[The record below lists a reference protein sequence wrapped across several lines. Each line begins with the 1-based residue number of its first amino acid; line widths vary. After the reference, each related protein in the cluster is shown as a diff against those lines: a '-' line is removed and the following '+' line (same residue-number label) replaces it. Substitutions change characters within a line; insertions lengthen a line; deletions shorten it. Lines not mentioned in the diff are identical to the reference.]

1 MLESNHPNPL
11 MERETWRSLNGPWRF
26 FIDDHGVYTTPGTV
40 PFDREI
46 VVPFP
51 PESQKSGI
59 DHQGMYTA
67 VWYTQRFTLE
77 PSEINASK
85 RVMLHFG
92 AVDYEARVWV
102 NGQLVC
108 EHRGGHTPFAAD
120 VTDCIGIGED
130 GEHVLEVTVRAGDD
144 PQDLAK
150 PRGKQ
155 DWLPEPH
162 AIWYPRTTGIW
173 QDVWIEI
180 VNDVRIAELRWR
192 PYLER
197 WEFGMEARIHGP
209 LRPGLQL
216 RVRLVDDGSSDPL
229 ADDRYTVSRNEVSRR
244 IGLQDPGVD
253 DFRDYLLWSP
263 QHPHLIRCIVELLE
277 GDTVLDRV
285 LSYTAMR
292 DVTVTENLF
301 LLNKR
306 PITLR
311 LVLDQGYWPDT
322 LMAAP
327 DDNALRRDVELIKRL
342 GFNGARKHQ
351 KLEHP
356 RWLYW
361 CDVLGVMVWEE
372 MPSPYRFTPDAV
384 ERLTGEWLEALR
396 RDASHPCIVA
406 WVPLNESWGV
416 PDLPTNP
423 AHRDYVSALYHL
435 TKAIDPTRPVIGND
449 GWEISKTDI
458 VGIHD
463 YTDDPALLLRRYGDL
478 ESVQRTVERQRPG
491 GRPLVLHGF
500 ELDKHPVVLSEFG
513 GVNINGQGG
522 WGYSSAEDESALLGR
537 FEALLASVNRSS
549 GLAGFCYTQLCDT
562 FQEKNGLLRED
573 GSPKADVEL
582 IARAVTGRV
591 RHN

>member
-1 MLESNHPNPL
+1 MLSSSHPNPL
-11 MERETWRSLNGPWRF
+11 LERERWRSLNGRWRF
-26 FIDDHGVYTTPGTV
+26 AIDATGQYRLPSEVEFGL
-40 PFDREI
+40 EI
-46 VVPFP
+46 TVPFP
-51 PESQKSGI
+51 PESALSGI
-59 DHQGMYTA
+59 GDQGLHVA
-67 VWYTQRFTLE
+67 VWYAL
-77 PSEINASK
+77 
-85 RVMLHFG
+85 RVELRAEDLPPLGGRLMLHFG
-92 AVDYEARVWV
+92 AVDYLATIWAG
-102 NGQLVC
+102 GQHIC

-120 VTDCIGIGED
+120 VTDAIQT
-130 GEHVLEVTVRAGDD
+130 LESGVQILEIVVRAEDD
-144 PQDLAK
+144 PNDLAK

-173 QDVWIEI
+173 QDVWLEP
-180 VNDVRIAELRWR
+180 VAAVRLSELRWT

-197 WEFGMEARIHGP
+197 WEFGLDVRVTGQ
-209 LRPGLQL
+209 LRDGLQL
-216 RVRLVDDGSSDPL
+216 RVRLLEDEDTL
-229 ADDRYTVSRNEVSRR
+229 ADDRYALTRSEISRR

-263 QHPHLIRCIVELLE
+263 NHPHLIRAVVELLDGE
-277 GDTVLDRV
+277 TVLDKV

-292 DVTVTENLF
+292 SVAVTENLF

-306 PITLR
+306 PLTLR
-311 LVLDQGYWPDT
+311 LVLDQGYWPES
-322 LMAAP
+322 LLAAP
-327 DDNALRRDVELIKRL
+327 SDDALRRDVELIKRL

-361 CDVLGVMVWEE
+361 CDVLGVLVWEE

-384 ERLTGEWLEALR
+384 ERLTAEWLEALR
-396 RDASHPCIVA
+396 RDISHPCIVA

-416 PDLPTNP
+416 PDLPTNA

-449 GWEISKTDI
+449 GWEISQTDI

-463 YTDDPALLLRRYGDL
+463 YSDNPALLERRYADL
-478 ESVQRTVERQRPG
+478 EAVRRTVDHQRPG
-491 GRPLVLHGF
+491 GRPLRLEGF
-500 ELDKHPVVLSEFG
+500 TLTAHPIVLSEFG
-513 GVNINGQGG
+513 GISVAGQGG
-522 WGYSSAEDESALLGR
+522 WGYSSASDDAALLTR
-537 FEALLASVNRSS
+537 FEALMGAINRSS

-573 GSPKADVEL
+573 RSPKADFDL
-582 IARAVTGRV
+582 LAAAVTGRT
-591 RHN
+591 RAS

>member
-1 MLESNHPNPL
+1 MISSTHPNPL
-11 MERETWRSLNGPWRF
+11 FERERWRSLNGRWRF
-26 FIDDHGVYTTPGTV
+26 AIDATGQYRLPSEVG
-40 PFDREI
+40 FDSEI
-46 VVPFP
+46 LVPFP
-51 PESQKSGI
+51 PESTLSGI
-59 DHQGMYTA
+59 GDQGLHVA
-67 VWYTQRFTLE
+67 VWYAL
-77 PSEINASK
+77 
-85 RVMLHFG
+85 RVELRPEDLPPIGGRLMLHFG
-92 AVDYEARVWV
+92 AVDYFATVWAG
-102 NGQLVC
+102 GQRIT

-120 VTDCIGIGED
+120 VTDAIETLESGIQI
-130 GEHVLEVTVRAGDD
+130 LEIVVRAEDD
-144 PQDLAK
+144 PNDLAK

-173 QDVWIEI
+173 QDVWLEP
-180 VNDVRIAELRWR
+180 VAAVHLSELRWT

-197 WEFGMEARIHGP
+197 WEFGVE
-209 LRPGLQL
+209 LRVVGQLRGGLSL
-216 RVRLVDDGSSDPL
+216 RVRLLEDDDAL
-229 ADDRYTVSRNEVSRR
+229 TDDRYALTRHELSRR

-263 QHPHLIRCIVELLE
+263 SHPHLIRAVVELLDGE
-277 GDTVLDRV
+277 TVLDRV

-292 DVTVTENLF
+292 SVTITENLF

-306 PITLR
+306 PLTLR
-311 LVLDQGYWPDT
+311 MVLDQGYWPES
-322 LMAAP
+322 LLAAP
-327 DDNALRRDVELIKRL
+327 SDDALRRDVELIKRL

-361 CDVLGVMVWEE
+361 CDVLGVLVWEE

-384 ERLTGEWLEALR
+384 ERLTSEWLEALR

-416 PDLPTNP
+416 PDLPTNA

-449 GWEISKTDI
+449 GWEISQTDI

-463 YTDDPALLLRRYGDL
+463 YSDDTGLLERRYSDL
-478 ESVQRTVERQRPG
+478 EAVRRTVDHQRPG
-491 GRPLVLHGF
+491 GRPLRLGGF
-500 ELDKHPVVLSEFG
+500 TLKDHPVVLSEFG
-513 GVNINGQGG
+513 GISVAGQGG
-522 WGYSSAEDESALLGR
+522 WGYSSASDDAALLTR
-537 FEALLASVNRSS
+537 FEALMAAINQST

-573 GSPKADVEL
+573 RSPKADFERL
-582 IARAVTGRV
+582 SAAVTGRK
-591 RHN
+591 RQS